1 MDVLGLGGHGL
12 APTPAEGHGGGLR
25 RGVGMEAVDCNGEN
39 YFGWLVT
46 GQRPVFRKG
55 AKNAMKAAR
64 QGLNIGST
72 GPVYNC

>member
-1 MDVLGLGGHGL
+1 
-12 APTPAEGHGGGLR
+12 
-25 RGVGMEAVDCNGEN
+25 MEAVDCNGEN